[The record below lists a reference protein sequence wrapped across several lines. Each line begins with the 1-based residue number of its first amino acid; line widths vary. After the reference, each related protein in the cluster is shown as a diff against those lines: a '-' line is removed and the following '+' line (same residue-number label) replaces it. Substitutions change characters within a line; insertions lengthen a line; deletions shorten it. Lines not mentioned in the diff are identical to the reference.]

1 MLVFSGA
8 VLACDHAGYALR
20 PMVEDTL
27 RAQDCPLLDLGTDS
41 QDRVDYPDYARS
53 LARTLEAR
61 PEWMGILICG
71 SGIGMSIA
79 ANRFGHVRAALCH
92 SCAVARLAREHNNAN
107 VLVLG
112 GRVTDPAAARDCV
125 LTFLHTAFDID
136 SRHRRRLDKIG
147 MITQKQ

>member
-8 VLACDHAGYALR
+8 VLACDHTGYALR
-20 PMVEDTL
+20 PLVADIL
-27 RAQDCPLLDLGTDS
+27 RDQDCPLLDLGTDS

-53 LARTLEAR
+53 LANTLEVR
-61 PEWMGILICG
+61 PGWMGILICG

-92 SCAVARLAREHNNAN
+92 SCAVARLARAHNNAN

-112 GRVTDPAAARDCV
+112 ARVVDPATASGCL
-125 LTFLHTAFDID
+125 LTFLHTAFDTD
-136 SRHRRRLDKIG
+136 SRHRQRLNKIQ
-147 MITQKQ
+147 MITQ